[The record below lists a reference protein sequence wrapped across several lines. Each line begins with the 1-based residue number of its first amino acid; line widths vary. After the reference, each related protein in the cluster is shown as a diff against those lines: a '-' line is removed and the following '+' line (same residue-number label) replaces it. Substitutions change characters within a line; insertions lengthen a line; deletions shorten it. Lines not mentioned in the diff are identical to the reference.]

1 MVIVIRY
8 TQPVMRQSI
17 YKKGLIMVYVIS
29 KDNKPLMP
37 CENVVARL
45 LLKQGKAKCIKRTPF
60 TIKLLY
66 KTTEYTQDLILGIDT
81 GSRKVGSAVVNNK
94 NEVIY
99 VSEVEIRNDITDKM
113 ILPTLESLTN
123 KDQGSRRASAATAE

>member
-60 TIKLLY
+60 TIKLFY

-99 VSEVEIRNDITDKM
+99 VSEVEIRNDITDKFSNPR
-113 ILPTLESLTN
+113 LKPW
-123 KDQGSRRASAATAE
+123 D